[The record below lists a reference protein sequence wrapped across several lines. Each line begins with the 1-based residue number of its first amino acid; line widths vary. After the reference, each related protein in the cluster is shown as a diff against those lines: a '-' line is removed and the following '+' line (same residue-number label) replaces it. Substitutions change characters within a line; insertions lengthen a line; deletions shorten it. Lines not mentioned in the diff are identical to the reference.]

1 MTGLFNQEIY
11 LVLNQFIRSTFQKI
25 AIEYSAVV
33 KGCGVVER
41 STTLLVLRLCGQ
53 WELLGYEFDELGLV
67 EEDRLVEGRGPVLV
81 PGQGQPLGGHQLLDN
96 GNNPSR
102 GGIVQDTDGVLGN
115 ERFKSKINVCL
126 NSLLDLKAMR

>member
-1 MTGLFNQEIY
+1 M
-11 LVLNQFIRSTFQKI
+11 
-25 AIEYSAVV
+25 

-41 STTLLVLRLCGQ
+41 STTLLVLCLCGQ

-81 PGQGQPLGGHQLLDN
+81 PGQGKPLGGHQLLDN

-115 ERFKSKINVCL
+115 
-126 NSLLDLKAMR
+126 